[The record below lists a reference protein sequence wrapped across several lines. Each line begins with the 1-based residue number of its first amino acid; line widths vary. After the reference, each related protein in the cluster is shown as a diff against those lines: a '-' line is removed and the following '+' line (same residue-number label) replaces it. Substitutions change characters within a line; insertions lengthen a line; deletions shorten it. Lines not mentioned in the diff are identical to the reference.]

1 MFEQKL
7 KTYQAALNHHPL
19 YGAIRTKVHL
29 RVFMS
34 HHAFAVW
41 DFMSLAKRL
50 QNDLTCTQIP
60 WLPVKDEGSA
70 RLINEI
76 ITGEESDVDPSGN
89 PISHYN
95 LYLGAMREVKAST
108 HNIETFVSQ
117 YRATTSLNKALD
129 VSGAPHYVKDFVRNT
144 LATAYTGTTAEVASS
159 FLFGRE
165 DPIPKMFHSLL
176 GNWGLNEHHA
186 PKFTYYLKRHI
197 EVDSG
202 EHGPAAENM
211 LSSLMVDSRS
221 RQRALDAAIN
231 AIEHR
236 IMLWNG
242 VYEDIK
248 RLSSGN
254 ADR

>member
-1 MFEQKL
+1 MFEQEL
-7 KTYQAALNHHPL
+7 KPYQTALNHHEL
-19 YGAIRTKVHL
+19 YSAIRTKQHL
-29 RVFMS
+29 RIFMS

-60 WLPVKDEGSA
+60 WLPVKNEDSA

-76 ITGEESDVDPSGN
+76 ITGEESDIDPNGT
-89 PISHYN
+89 PTSHYN
-95 LYLGAMREVKAST
+95 LYLGAMREVQAST
-108 HNIETFVSQ
+108 HNIETFVK
-117 YRATTSLNKALD
+117 YRATSSLNKALE
-129 VSGAPHYVKDFVRNT
+129 VSGTPNYVQNFVKNT
-144 LATAYTGTTAEVASS
+144 LITAYTGTTAEVASS

-176 GNWGLNEHHA
+176 GNWGLNERHA
-186 PKFTYYLKRHI
+186 PKFIYYLKRHI

-211 LSSLMVDSRS
+211 LLSLIVDSES
-221 RQRALDAAIN
+221 RQQALDAAIN
-231 AIEHR
+231 AIECR
-236 IMLWNG
+236 LMLWDG
-242 VYEDIK
+242 VYEEIT
-248 RLSSGN
+248 RLSTGN

>member
-1 MFEQKL
+1 MFEQAL
-7 KTYQAALNHHPL
+7 KPYQTALNNHEL
-19 YGAIRTKVHL
+19 YGAIRTKRHL
-29 RVFMS
+29 RIFMS

-60 WLPVKDEGSA
+60 WLPVKDEDSA
-70 RLINEI
+70 RLVNEI
-76 ITGEESDVDPSGN
+76 ITGEESDIDPNGT
-89 PISHYN
+89 PTSHYN
-95 LYLGAMREVKAST
+95 LYLGAMREVQAST

-117 YRATTSLNKALD
+117 FRATTSLNKALEA
-129 VSGAPHYVKDFVRNT
+129 SGAPHFVQDFVKNT

-165 DPIPKMFHSLL
+165 DPIPTMFHSLL
-176 GNWGLNEHHA
+176 GNWGVNERQA

-202 EHGPAAENM
+202 EHGPAAQNM
-211 LSSLMVDSRS
+211 LSSLMVDDRC
-221 RQRALDAAIN
+221 RQQALDAAIN

-236 IMLWNG
+236 LMLWDG
-242 VYEDIK
+242 VYSDIK
-248 RLSSGN
+248 RSDAEGN
-254 ADR
+254 